1 MTEIFQ
7 LLNTDGEMHVICE
20 KLESTPDTC
29 FCHELFF
36 SLDSFHQNF
45 NYMNNI
51 LNNRS
56 FDTFISVYV
65 KNNNNAYF
73 PWISKT
79 TATSVKF

>member
-1 MTEIFQ
+1 MVKCMSFAKSLSQHLI
-7 LLNTDGEMHVICE
+7 LVSAMN
-20 KLESTPDTC
+20 
-29 FCHELFF
+29 FF

-45 NYMNNI
+45 NYMNSI

-73 PWISKT
+73 PWISET